1 MLSLS
6 FCQQDTLKR
15 ALRAG
20 DGTILATSP
29 PYIRLLNHDVS
40 FAVVSAGVPSSDE
53 WVQEFMNHSIP
64 CVSADYLVEYVC
76 KPGHT
81 LNKHVLFNM
90 HDLADKSLQ
99 KLKNSQRDE
108 LGAGTGEAAEGGD
121 SDPSCS
127 ACGSSNREGA
137 LMLICSGSQGNKA
150 GCGAGIHVDC
160 LNPSP
165 EAAAPEGDWLC
176 SKCDDDAQ
184 VNPPKKA
191 KKGARKGKPVRT

>member
-1 MLSLS
+1 MPSLS
-6 FCQQDTLKR
+6 FSQQDTLKR

-29 PYIRLLNHDVS
+29 PYTRLLKHDIS

-53 WVQEFMNHSIP
+53 WVQEFMNHNIP

-76 KPGHT
+76 KPGHP

-90 HDLADKSLQ
+90 HDLAEKSLQ
-99 KLKNSQRDE
+99 KLQNAQRE
-108 LGAGTGEAAEGGD
+108 EQGVVTGEAVEGGD
-121 SDPSCS
+121 SEPSCS

-137 LMLICSGSQGNKA
+137 LMLICSGSQENRA
-150 GCGAGIHVDC
+150 GCGAAMHVDY

-165 EAAAPEGDWLC
+165 EAAAPDGDWLC
-176 SKCDDDAQ
+176 PKCDDGQ
-184 VNPPKKA
+184 VNPPKKG
-191 KKGARKGKPVRT
+191 KKGGRKGKPMRT